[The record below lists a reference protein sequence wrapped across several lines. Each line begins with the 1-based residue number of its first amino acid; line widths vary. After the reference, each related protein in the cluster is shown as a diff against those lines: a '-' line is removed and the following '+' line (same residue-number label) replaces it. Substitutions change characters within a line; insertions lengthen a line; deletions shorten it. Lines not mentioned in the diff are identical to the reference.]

1 MSDRIKERVR
11 LAVATALDK
20 KAADLEVLE
29 VRELTS
35 LADYFIICSGGS
47 ERQTS
52 AIADA
57 VDDELRTQLKT
68 RPRLVEGAN
77 PGRWIVMD
85 YGDFI
90 IHIFTEDCRRFY
102 SLERLWG
109 DAPDVTDTF
118 SEANDATTT
127 AGGR

>member
-1 MSDRIKERVR
+1 MSERIKERVR

-20 KAADLEVLE
+20 KAGDLEVLD

-57 VDDELRTQLKT
+57 VDDELRAQLKT

-118 SEANDATTT
+118 AEANDATTS